1 MSFSDNFHNRL
12 LMHGMLCYN
21 HNINI
26 VAFQEVNNEYFHY
39 QGD

>member
-1 MSFSDNFHNRL
+1 
-12 LMHGMLCYN
+12 MHSMLCYN

>member
-1 MSFSDNFHNRL
+1 
-12 LMHGMLCYN
+12 MHGMLCYN

-26 VAFQEVNNEYFHY
+26 VAFQEVNNEYFNY